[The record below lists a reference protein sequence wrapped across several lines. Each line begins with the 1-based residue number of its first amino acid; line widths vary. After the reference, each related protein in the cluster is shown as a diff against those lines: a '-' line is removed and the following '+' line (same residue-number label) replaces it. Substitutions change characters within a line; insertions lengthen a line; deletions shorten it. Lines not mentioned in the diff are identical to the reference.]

1 VEETANEQVVEH
13 IPVTLTSEITLRI
26 EEIPPMDVLYFPQHK
41 AKVKRQRKKRKLDS
55 IAVTTP
61 ENELMDVL
69 WKDLPTDPS
78 ASLSRLSQ
86 FAGAYSIVTID
97 KALEVQIFLRKKE
110 NKITSLEQQLQQ
122 VKSDQQVKIQL
133 AKLE

>member
-1 VEETANEQVVEH
+1 
-13 IPVTLTSEITLRI
+13 
-26 EEIPPMDVLYFPQHK
+26 
-41 AKVKRQRKKRKLDS
+41 VKRQRKKRKLDS

-69 WKDLPTDPS
+69 WKDSPTDPS

-86 FAGAYSIVTID
+86 FAGAYAIVTID